1 MKTQQVNSTR
11 YSVFP
16 SQNEFGS
23 TYGIRAVNENTGETL
38 SCVDDVCPNEEAL
51 THLARRLEECEVDPI
66 HLMGIV
72 EDFLESI
79 YG

>member
-1 MKTQQVNSTR
+1 MKTHQVSSTR

-38 SCVDDVCPNEEAL
+38 SCIDDVCPNEEAL
-51 THLARRLEECEVDPI
+51 THLARRLEECEVDSI

-72 EDFLESI
+72 EDFLECI